1 MNDYIPKLLLG
12 WLVAGHQCAWVHSS
26 NDLPGGDCCFYL
38 SYGRIV
44 DQLTRKKYRHNL
56 VVHESE
62 LPKGKGWSPLTWQI
76 LEGHNRIPV
85 MLIEAAEHVDSGVVY
100 AQRWIEFEGYELVDE
115 IRNAQAEA
123 TYELCRWFVGGYP
136 QSAEQSQ
143 DQRGEESFYPRRS
156 EVDSEF
162 NPEKPLS
169 EQFNLLR
176 VVDNQR
182 YPAFFKIAGN
192 KYFVKVCR
200 LKTEQC
206 STS

>member
-1 MNDYIPKLLLG
+1 M
-12 WLVAGHQCAWVHSS
+12 AGHQCAWVHSS

-76 LEGHNRIPV
+76 SEGHKRIPV

-100 AQRWIEFEGYELVDE
+100 AQRWIEFEGHEVIDE
-115 IRNAQAEA
+115 IRNAQVEA

-136 QSAEQSQ
+136 RSAEQSQ

-156 EVDSEF
+156 EVDSEV
-162 NPEKPLS
+162 NLAKPLS

-192 KYFVKVCR
+192 KYFVKFYR
-200 LKTEQC
+200 SK
-206 STS
+206 